1 MNMRKEK
8 KDKYDFPENIVD
20 LKSMTDAE
28 QTMLLRKM
36 IERQDHDIKLSRV
49 IAFAECALLAVLIII
64 FAVLIPRFFKTV
76 NKVDSTMEQVD
87 ELIVQA
93 QSSMS
98 GVMVLVEDA
107 DSVITA
113 NDTAIADAIENFNSV
128 DFDSLN
134 ESIASL
140 AKIVKPILEV
150 LEVFDKQ

>member
-1 MNMRKEK
+1 
-8 KDKYDFPENIVD
+8 
-20 LKSMTDAE
+20 
-28 QTMLLRKM
+28 
-36 IERQDHDIKLSRV
+36 
-49 IAFAECALLAVLIII
+49 
-64 FAVLIPRFFKTV
+64 
-76 NKVDSTMEQVD
+76 MEQVD

-150 LEVFDKQ
+150 LEVFGKQ